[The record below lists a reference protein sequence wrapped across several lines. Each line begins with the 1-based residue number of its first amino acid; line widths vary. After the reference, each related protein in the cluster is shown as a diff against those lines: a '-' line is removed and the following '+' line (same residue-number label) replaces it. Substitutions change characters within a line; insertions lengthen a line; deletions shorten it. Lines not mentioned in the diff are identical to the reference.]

1 MIKILTGKRS
11 AFTLV
16 ELLVVI
22 AIIGLLS
29 TIVLVSFGPIR
40 NQAADTAIKANL
52 NQIRLAAEMQYNT
65 DSSYADTDLRADY
78 LAAVAAITAA
88 GGAFTPAAPA
98 TAFLAG
104 SWCIQSTL
112 KTSGSWCL
120 DSAGRIGSTN
130 VSCDATLATCN

>member
-65 DSSYADTDLRADY
+65 ASSYADTDTRADY

-88 GGAFTPAAPA
+88 GGAPSG
-98 TAFLAG
+98 AFLAG
-104 SWCIQSTL
+104 AWCVQSTL

-130 VSCDATLATCN
+130 VSCDAGTATCD